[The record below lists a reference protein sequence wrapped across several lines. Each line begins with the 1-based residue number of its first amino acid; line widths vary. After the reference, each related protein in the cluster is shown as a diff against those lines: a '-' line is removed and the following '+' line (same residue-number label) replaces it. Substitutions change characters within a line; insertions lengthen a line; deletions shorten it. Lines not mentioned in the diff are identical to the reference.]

1 MLKSLTQRT
10 LVLVF
15 LSLTTTNW
23 AQQDPEARKVLDAM
37 SNKYQGLSSFS
48 ADLVQVL
55 SNSSQGL
62 NERISGQI
70 AVSGNKYW
78 LDMGS
83 QEMANDG
90 EKVYVYLEEVNEI
103 TIDFFYP
110 EDGSINPSEIYNI
123 YKSGYKYTKLADETV
138 NGKSCHIIDLIPE
151 AGNSSTFYR
160 IRLAVEKGNYQLQ
173 RYEMWDR
180 ANTVYSFL
188 LTNYKMNVSIPDTQF
203 VFNTSSHPG
212 AEIVDLTN

>member
-10 LVLVF
+10 LILLL
-15 LSLTTTNW
+15 LSLSTTAW

-37 SNKYQGLSSFS
+37 SNKYQGLTSFS

-55 SNSSQGL
+55 SNSGQGL
-62 NERISGQI
+62 NEEMSGQI
-70 AVSGNKYW
+70 AVSGEKYW

-110 EDGSINPSEIYNI
+110 EEGSINPSEIYNI
-123 YKSGYKYTKLADETV
+123 YKNGYKYTKLADQTV
-138 NGKSCHIIDLIPE
+138 NGKACYIIDLIPE
-151 AGNSSTFYR
+151 SNNSGQFYR

-173 RYEMWDR
+173 RYQMWDR
-180 ANTVYSFL
+180 ANTEYSFL
-188 LTNYKMNVSIPDTQF
+188 LTNYKMNVSIPDSKF
-203 VFNTSSHPG
+203 VFNDKSHPG